1 VSSHPSSITAL
12 SDERRSAPL
21 ASRVLVLNSGSSS
34 LKYQLLDMRD
44 SSRLAAGLVE
54 RIGEQ
59 TSRLKHTP
67 LAGGESRDTTG
78 PIPDHDAAL
87 KAVAEE
93 LAKDGLGLDSPQL
106 AAIGHR
112 VVHGGKFFTDPT
124 VIDGAVLAEIERLI
138 PVAPLHNPANLTGI
152 RTAMA
157 LRPDLPQ
164 VAVFD
169 TAFHTTMPES
179 AARYAIDV
187 KTADEHR
194 IRRYGFHGTSHA
206 YVSRATAKL
215 LGKAP
220 EEVNVIVLHLGNG
233 ASASAVRGG
242 RCVDTSMGLTPLEGL
257 VMGTRSGDMD
267 PAVIFHLMRVGGMST
282 DEIDTLLNKKSGL
295 IGLCGDNDMR
305 EIRRRVDEGDEQA
318 RLAFD
323 IYIHR
328 LKKYI
333 GAYYAVLGR
342 VDAIA
347 FTAGVGENAAP
358 VREAAVA
365 GLEEL
370 GLAVDGDLN
379 AVRSG
384 EPRLI
389 SPRQA
394 RVAVAVVP
402 TDEELEIATQT
413 YALVGEKGTGLS
425 KTAVS
430 GLVKSS
436 EKATPEHPSAHLY
449 LPPDGIFRSETNR

>member
-1 VSSHPSSITAL
+1 MTAT
-12 SDERRSAPL
+12 
-21 ASRVLVLNSGSSS
+21 RVLVLNSGSSS
-34 LKYQLLDMRD
+34 VKYQLLDMRD
-44 SSRLAAGLVE
+44 SSRLAVGLVE
-54 RIGEQ
+54 RIGEE

-67 LAGGESRDTTG
+67 LTGGGAESREREE
-78 PIPDHDAAL
+78 PMADHEAAL
-87 KAVAEE
+87 KAVARE
-93 LAKDGLGLDSPQL
+93 LAADGLGLDSPEL

-112 VVHGGKFFTDPT
+112 VVHGGLKFTAPT
-124 VIDGAVLAEIERLI
+124 VIDDVVLAEIQRLV
-138 PVAPLHNPANLTGI
+138 PVAPLHNPANITGI
-152 RTAMA
+152 RTAQA

-164 VAVFD
+164 IAVFD

-179 AARYAIDV
+179 AARYAMDV

-194 IRRYGFHGTSHA
+194 VRRYGFHGTSHA
-206 YVSRATAKL
+206 YVSRETAKL

-220 EEVNVIVLHLGNG
+220 EDVNVIVLHLGNG

-242 RCVDTSMGLTPLEGL
+242 LCVDTSMGLTPLEGL

-267 PAVIFHLMRVGGMST
+267 PAVIFHLARVGGMSI
-282 DEIDTLLNKKSGL
+282 DEIDILLNKKSGL

-305 EIRRRVDEGDEQA
+305 EIRRRIDEGDQEA
-318 RLAFD
+318 ALAFD

-370 GLAVDGDLN
+370 GLAVDGALN
-379 AVRSG
+379 SVRSD
-384 EPRLI
+384 EARLI
-389 SPRQA
+389 SPEYA

-413 YALVGEKGTGLS
+413 YALVGDRN
-425 KTAVS
+425 A
-430 GLVKSS
+430 
-436 EKATPEHPSAHLY
+436 
-449 LPPDGIFRSETNR
+449 

>member
-1 VSSHPSSITAL
+1 MTGT
-12 SDERRSAPL
+12 
-21 ASRVLVLNSGSSS
+21 RVLVLNSGSSS
-34 LKYQLLDMRD
+34 VKYQLIDMRGGE
-44 SSRLAAGLVE
+44 RLAVGLVE
-54 RIGEQ
+54 RIGEE

-67 LAGGESRDTTG
+67 AGGGGREWSG
-78 PIPDHDAAL
+78 AVPDHEAAL
-87 KAVAEE
+87 KAVAAE
-93 LAKDGLGLDSPQL
+93 LAKDGLGLDSPEL

-112 VVHGGKFFTDPT
+112 VVHGGKHFTEPT
-124 VIDGAVLAEIERLI
+124 VIDDAVLAEIERLI

-152 RTAMA
+152 RTAQA

-187 KTADEHR
+187 ETADAHR

-206 YVSRATAKL
+206 YVSRETARL

-220 EEVNVIVLHLGNG
+220 EDVNVIVLHLGNG

-267 PAVIFHLMRVGGMST
+267 PAVIFHLMRVGEMSA
-282 DEIDTLLNKKSGL
+282 DEIDTLLNKRSGL

-305 EIRRRVDEGDEQA
+305 EIRRRVDAGDERA

-342 VDAIA
+342 VDAVA
-347 FTAGVGENAAP
+347 FTAGVGENSAP

-365 GLEEL
+365 GLEGL
-370 GLAVDGDLN
+370 GLAVDGELN
-379 AVRSG
+379 AVRG
-384 EPRLI
+384 DEARLI
-389 SPRQA
+389 SPAGA

-402 TDEELEIATQT
+402 TDEEMEIAAQT
-413 YALVGEKGTGLS
+413 YALVNE
-425 KTAVS
+425 S
-430 GLVKSS
+430 GNPRL
-436 EKATPEHPSAHLY
+436 T
-449 LPPDGIFRSETNR
+449 

>member
-1 VSSHPSSITAL
+1 M
-12 SDERRSAPL
+12 
-21 ASRVLVLNSGSSS
+21 RVLVLNSGSSS
-34 LKYQLLDMRD
+34 VKYQLLDMRD
-44 SSRLAAGLVE
+44 GTRLAVGLVE
-54 RIGEQ
+54 RIGEG
-59 TSRLKHTP
+59 TSLLRHTTH
-67 LAGGESRDTTG
+67 ATGETRERTDTFA
-78 PIPDHDAAL
+78 DHDAAL
-87 KAVAEE
+87 KAMAEE
-93 LAKDGLGLDSPQL
+93 LAVDGLGLDSPEL

-112 VVHGGKFFTDPT
+112 VVHGGRTFTQPT
-124 VIDGAVLAEIERLI
+124 VIDDEVLAEIERLI

-157 LRPDLPQ
+157 LRPDLPN
-164 VAVFD
+164 VAIFD
-169 TAFHTTMPES
+169 TAFHTTMPEA

-187 KTADEHR
+187 ATADEHR

-206 YVSRATAKL
+206 YVSRTTAEL
-215 LGKAP
+215 LGRAP

-257 VMGTRSGDMD
+257 VMGTRSGDVD
-267 PAVIFHLMRVGGMST
+267 PAVIFHLERVGNMST
-282 DEIDTLLNKKSGL
+282 DEIDTLLNKRSGL

-342 VDAIA
+342 VDAVA

-358 VREAAVA
+358 VREAAIR

-370 GLAVDGDLN
+370 GLAVDGELN
-379 AVRSG
+379 AVRGG

-389 SPRQA
+389 SPPYA

-413 YALVGEKGTGLS
+413 YALVGKGG
-425 KTAVS
+425 A
-430 GLVKSS
+430 
-436 EKATPEHPSAHLY
+436 
-449 LPPDGIFRSETNR
+449 

>member
-1 VSSHPSSITAL
+1 MSPT
-12 SDERRSAPL
+12 
-21 ASRVLVLNSGSSS
+21 RVLVLNSGSSS
-34 LKYQLLDMRD
+34 VKYQLLDMRGNG
-44 SSRLAAGLVE
+44 RLAAGLVE
-54 RIGEQ
+54 RIGEE

-67 LAGGESRDTTG
+67 LHTGGGTRERTA
-78 PIPDHDAAL
+78 PIADHDAAL

-93 LAKDGLGLDSPQL
+93 LAADGLGLDSPEL

-112 VVHGGKFFTDPT
+112 VVHGGKRFTEPT
-124 VIDGAVLAEIERLI
+124 VIDDAVLAEIERLI

-152 RTAMA
+152 RTARA

-187 KTADEHR
+187 ETADAHR

-206 YVSRATAKL
+206 YVSRATARL
-215 LGKAP
+215 LGKDP
-220 EEVNVIVLHLGNG
+220 SEVNVIVLHLGNG

-305 EIRRRVDEGDEQA
+305 EIRRRVDEGDERA
-318 RLAFD
+318 KLAFD

-342 VDAIA
+342 VDAVA

-365 GLEEL
+365 GLEAL
-370 GLAVDGDLN
+370 GLAVDPERNGVRGD
-379 AVRSG
+379 G
-384 EPRLI
+384 PRLI
-389 SPRQA
+389 SPDDA
-394 RVAVAVVP
+394 RVKVAVVP

-413 YALVGEKGTGLS
+413 YALVKDSDNLT
-425 KTAVS
+425 
-430 GLVKSS
+430 
-436 EKATPEHPSAHLY
+436 
-449 LPPDGIFRSETNR
+449 